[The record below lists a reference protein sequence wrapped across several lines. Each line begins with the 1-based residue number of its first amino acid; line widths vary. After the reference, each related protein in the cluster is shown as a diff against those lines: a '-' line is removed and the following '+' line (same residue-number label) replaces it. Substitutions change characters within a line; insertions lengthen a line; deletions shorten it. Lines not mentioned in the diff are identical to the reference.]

1 MNQNNFVDSET
12 CNLGMNQCNQYDFK
26 NNCMNFCDNDLKQ
39 YKKIYL
45 HPFVNDM
52 TICLKIDD
60 LENFLNQYHIP
71 INWVN
76 I

>member
-1 MNQNNFVDSET
+1 MIN
-12 CNLGMNQCNQYDFK
+12 GIK
-26 NNCMNFCDNDLKQ
+26 NNVKFFCDNDLKQ

-45 HPFVNDM
+45 HPFVNDI
-52 TICLKIDD
+52 TISLKIDD